1 MPDGSPFEAE
11 LCDVQKGDLY
21 VRKMASGQWSNPA
34 RATRDHDSFEHDTV
48 VILERRPPWPD
59 GRLIRIISGRDHNEQ
74 IREGTFALRTPGGGY
89 YTDDGRNLYDSP
101 RVIIDQWENMP
112 IVSARVLGAVLAS
125 APNPDEIDNERYK
138 NSLQNLWGALNEVMS
153 E

>member
-1 MPDGSPFEAE
+1 MPDESPFEAE

-59 GRLIRIISGRDHNEQ
+59 GHLIRIISGWDNGEK
-74 IREGTFALRTPGGGY
+74 IKEGTIALRIPGSGY
-89 YTDDGRNLYDSP
+89 YADDGRNLYNSP
-101 RVIIDQWENMP
+101 RVIIDQWERLP
-112 IVSARVLGAVLAS
+112 IVSACALGAVLAS
-125 APNPDEIDNERYK
+125 APNPDEIDNEKYK
-138 NSLQNLWGALNEVMS
+138 NSLQILWEALNEVMS